1 MSICRMLFVICVI
14 VTMSLIHVWQQNNI
28 TRIGYR
34 VSSLQNERL
43 DLIEENR
50 KLEYKV
56 GTLVSD
62 ERISQVIDSFRMGLV
77 LNDESNNINNNDGT
91 VRLYSQLS
99 NTNISDESNN
109 INNNDGTV
117 RQYSQL
123 SNTNISTM

>member
-1 MSICRMLFVICVI
+1 MLFVICVI

-77 LNDESNNINNNDGT
+77 LNDESNNTNNNDGT

-99 NTNISDESNN
+99 NTNIS
-109 INNNDGTV
+109 
-117 RQYSQL
+117 
-123 SNTNISTM
+123 TM